1 MTKQEIAI
9 EALQRA
15 ENNASEANYDV
26 IFDGFIAM
34 GIAEKDIEPRVNV
47 FTFNAW
53 KAKGR
58 FVKKGEKGV
67 KVITY
72 ILVDK
77 KQKDSEETKKIKVKR
92 QTTVF
97 HISQTSPL
105 DEPTEPK
112 DKTPL
117 IESENIEKNV
127 KDEQEQ
133 PTTTELTKKPLN
145 WYEEKQAR
153 RKERYQALADNA
165 VMKSN
170 AIYSQAR
177 NMADMIPFGQPN
189 LLGHHS
195 EKRDRNFRGKITRTF
210 EKSFE
215 QSNKAEYYERKA
227 KSVGKAG
234 ISSDDPDAILK
245 LEKKLSGLKK
255 SQETMKLVNKIV
267 RKKTIS
273 HDEKLL
279 KIMELGLKKETANEL
294 LTGDFMGRLGFASYA
309 LQNNNA
315 EINRIEKRINSL
327 SKHKENENIVEE
339 NETFTFKLDYEINRI
354 MFIFEG
360 KPESSVREILK
371 SNAFHWSKFNKA
383 WVRKITP
390 NALYIAKLVKENINE
405 VLR

>member
-34 GIAEKDIEPRVNV
+34 GIAEEDIEPRVNV

-58 FVKKGEKGV
+58 YVKKGEKGV
-67 KVITY
+67 RVITY

-77 KQKDSEETKKIKVKR
+77 KQEDSEETKKVKVKR

-105 DEPTEPK
+105 NEPSEPE

-117 IESENIEKNV
+117 TESVSAEENV
-127 KDEQEQ
+127 KNEQEQ

-153 RKERYQALADNA
+153 RKERYQTLADNA

-177 NMADMIPFGQPN
+177 NMADMIPFGQPI

-245 LEKKLSGLKK
+245 LEKKLSGLEK

-315 EINRIEKRINSL
+315 EINRIKKRINSL

-390 NALYIAKLVKENINE
+390 NALYTAKLVKENINE
-405 VLR
+405 VLK

>member
-177 NMADMIPFGQPN
+177 NMADMIPFGQPI